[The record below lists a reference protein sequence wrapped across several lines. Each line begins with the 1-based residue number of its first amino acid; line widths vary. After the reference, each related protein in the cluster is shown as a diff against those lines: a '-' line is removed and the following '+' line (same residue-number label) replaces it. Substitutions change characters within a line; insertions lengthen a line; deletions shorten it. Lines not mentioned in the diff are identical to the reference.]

1 MPIDLRSWKTSWSA
15 ESATLAEANK
25 LKNRL
30 VESWREGGKPE
41 RELARLVAACRKRKR
56 CGSPECPVCERRRC
70 RQAKDKRIIPAAA
83 PEARCPSPTVILVR
97 TSEIIP
103 ERIEWLWPGII
114 ASGRVTGLVG
124 YPGVGKSQVGID
136 ITATVSTRRLWPG
149 GIGNGKAGHVVIL
162 SAEDGPT
169 DTIAPRLIAAGADCS
184 RVLIV
189 KAVRKGDGLERA
201 FDLTVDLDR
210 LEKEYGLR
218 QVRLLLIDPVSSYLR
233 STTGKRVNRNSAG
246 DVRTVQ
252 DRLGEFAA
260 QHNLAVLAVSHL
272 NKSSGTR
279 AITRIMGSLEWVAG
293 PRAVFLVTEEAG
305 TDRRLFLPLK
315 NNLAPDRIGYAF
327 RIQNRVVADGI
338 NTSAIVWDQEPV
350 TITAEEALAAA
361 AKKTT
366 SGAIDFLQQA
376 LSEGPVDQSEI
387 VRLGREAG
395 FTEKTLRN
403 AREKLGVKP
412 TKEGFGP
419 EGKWVWMPAGGA
431 TLLTLV
437 VDNEANKK
445 TPADSD
451 PPGATGGSGANRDLG
466 SHDVQ
471 DVGTAEPGKPE
482 GGPEEPDGGDA
493 A

>member
-1 MPIDLRSWKTSWSA
+1 
-15 ESATLAEANK
+15 
-25 LKNRL
+25 
-30 VESWREGGKPE
+30 
-41 RELARLVAACRKRKR
+41 
-56 CGSPECPVCERRRC
+56 
-70 RQAKDKRIIPAAA
+70 
-83 PEARCPSPTVILVR
+83 
-97 TSEIIP
+97 
-103 ERIEWLWPGII
+103 
-114 ASGRVTGLVG
+114 
-124 YPGVGKSQVGID
+124 VGKSQVGLD

-149 GIGNGKAGHVVIL
+149 GVGNGRAGHVVIL
-162 SAEDGPT
+162 SAEDGPA
-169 DTIAPRLIAAGADCS
+169 DTIAPRLIAAGAECS
-184 RVLIV
+184 RVHIL
-189 KAVRKGDGLERA
+189 KAVRTGDGLERA
-201 FDLTVDLDR
+201 FDLALDLER
-210 LEKEYGLR
+210 LEREYDLR
-218 QVRLLLIDPVSSYLR
+218 QVRLLLIDPISSYLR

-260 QHNLAVLAVSHL
+260 KHNLAVLAVSHL

-315 NNLAPDRIGYAF
+315 NNLAPDRVGYAF

-338 NTSAIVWDQEPV
+338 NTSAIVWDPEPV

-376 LSEGPVDQSEI
+376 LSEGPMDQSEI

-437 VDNEANKK
+437 VDNDANKK

-451 PPGATGGSGANRDLG
+451 PPGVTGGRGP
-466 SHDVQ
+466 HVQ
-471 DVGTAEPGKPE
+471 NVGTAEPGKPE
-482 GGPEEPDGGDA
+482 GPKEPDGGDA